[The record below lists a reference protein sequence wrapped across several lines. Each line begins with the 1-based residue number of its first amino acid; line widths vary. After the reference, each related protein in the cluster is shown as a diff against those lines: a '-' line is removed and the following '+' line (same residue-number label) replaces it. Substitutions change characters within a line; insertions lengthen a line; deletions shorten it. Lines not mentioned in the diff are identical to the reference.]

1 MTQGIYFGSA
11 LLVGS
16 SRLLRLTAI
25 SRPGAAS
32 FWTTIAGDGASEEP
46 ECVVLIG
53 DDEMM
58 DATTSSSENN
68 EKHDKPQPLLPRVV
82 AAARALVARVVRFF
96 VVARAILDLL
106 RLLVRLKLLAR
117 RAMRPVP
124 PRDDEAAATR
134 DWAEWT
140 ALELW
145 AASDMCCFLHACP
158 VGDAVLTAGSR

>member
-124 PRDDEAAATR
+124 PRAIGITEGG
-134 DWAEWT
+134 WVG
-140 ALELW
+140 
-145 AASDMCCFLHACP
+145 CCVC
-158 VGDAVLTAGSR
+158 VCRGVKR